1 MSKINLAIPVFIL
14 FFNAC
19 LFSQNS
25 KWDNLTDFKNV
36 TSIVSDPNSNNVYS
50 ATRGGLYSADAVS
63 GNITSKYTNIQGLIN
78 NDLTAIAFDNS
89 GKLWIGAVDGSI
101 SILNIQNNTW
111 KYLYDIKNSSEA
123 NKFINYFLISGTYMY
138 VATGYGIQKI
148 STSSYNFVDAPYYRL
163 GTFPINTPVY
173 SLTINNNVLYAAT
186 KSGVAYANLVS
197 SNLNDPNS
205 WSNYNQIPMNADVKT
220 IETYDNKI
228 FAGSLTGFSYFNGT
242 VWSPYPNSSVSN
254 ISTISIKTIQDKLY
268 FVSGNSIFY
277 SNSSD
282 LSVLNVYLNQNNYS
296 VLGIQR
302 NNTVTGL
309 PVAGLSNNGII
320 LYSKDTT
327 FYTFPN
333 SPFTNVF
340 NQVTVDNEDNV
351 WAAGGLGNNGFYKYN
366 GSVWENYNLAT
377 HPEIGNSN
385 WFQKIISGNGNVWA
399 LGYGGGP
406 TLIKGNTIQNF
417 NTTNSTLPGI
427 SGNPAFCVPYG
438 GAYDNNGILWLSFF
452 GTNSG
457 SSLYSLLGDNQW
469 FGYPNPSTITSA
481 TLSNMAIDN
490 YNTKWITSGGS
501 RPGLYF
507 FNENTT
513 YTNTSDDIYGFYSN
527 SDFGAEV
534 TNVYDVIVDKNDEV
548 WVATNNGIFIINNPY
563 GAIQNPNSKPPPVK
577 LGIIDGNLRVPF
589 TENCISLTNDVLN
602 NKWIGTETN
611 GVFYLS
617 SDGSTLLAQ
626 YNTLQSPIIGNQIK
640 TVAVSNITG
649 KAYFGANSGLSSLQT
664 DAIEPVV
671 EFDEIIASPNPYVI
685 PSSVNLKIDG
695 LIENS
700 TIKILSIS
708 GNVVT
713 EFDSPGGRIA
723 VWNGLNQYNELTA
736 SGIYIIVAFNSDGS
750 EVGKGKVAI
759 IRK

>member
-1 MSKINLAIPVFIL
+1 MSIFYVTIPFFIL
-14 FFNAC
+14 LFNTG
-19 LFSQNS
+19 LFSQSSRWENF
-25 KWDNLTDFKNV
+25 TDFKNV
-36 TSIVSDPNSNNVYS
+36 ASIVSDPNSNNVYC
-50 ATRGGLYSADAVS
+50 ATKGGLYSADAAT
-63 GNITSKYTNIQGLIN
+63 GNITSKYTNIQGLLN
-78 NDLTAIAFDNS
+78 NDLTAIAFDNT

-111 KYLYDIKNSSEA
+111 KYIYDIRNSSEA
-123 NKFINYFLISGTYMY
+123 NKIINYILLSGNYMY
-138 VATGYGIQKI
+138 IATGYGIQKV
-148 STSSYNFVDAPYYRL
+148 STSNFNFVDAPYYRL
-163 GTFPINTPVY
+163 GSFPSNTPVF
-173 SLTINNNVLYAAT
+173 SLTINNNILYAAT
-186 KSGVAYANLVS
+186 KSGVAYANFVT
-197 SNLNDPNS
+197 SNLNDPSS
-205 WSNYNQIPMNADVKT
+205 WSNYNQAPMNTDVKT

-228 FAGSLTGFSYFNGT
+228 FAGSLTGFSYFNGSG
-242 VWSPYPNSSVSN
+242 WGPYPNTSVANS
-254 ISTISIKTIQDKLY
+254 STISVKTVQDKLY
-268 FVSGNSIFY
+268 FISGSSIFY

-282 LSVLNVYLNQNNYS
+282 LSIITGYLNPDSYT
-296 VLGIQR
+296 VLGVQK
-302 NNTVTGL
+302 NSTVSGL

-320 LYSKDTT
+320 LYSKETT
-327 FYTFPN
+327 QYTFPN

-340 NQVTVDNEDNV
+340 NQITIDNEDNI
-351 WAAGGLGNNGFYKYN
+351 WAAGGLGYNGFYKYN
-366 GSVWENYNLAT
+366 GAVWENYNLST

-399 LGYGGGP
+399 LGFGGGP
-406 TLIKGNTIQNF
+406 TLIKGNTIQNY
-417 NTTNSTLPGI
+417 NSTNSTLPGI
-427 SGNPAFCVPYG
+427 SGNPSFCVPFG

-481 TLSNMAIDN
+481 TLSNMAIDS
-490 YNTKWITSGGS
+490 YNTKWVTSGGS

-513 YTNTSDDIYGFYSN
+513 YTNTSDDIFGFYSN

-534 TNVYDVIVDKNDEV
+534 TNVYDVIVEKNDEV

-589 TENCISLTNDVLN
+589 TENCISLTYDVLN
-602 NKWIGTETN
+602 NKWVGTETN

-617 SDGSTLLAQ
+617 SDGSTLLNQ
-626 YNTLQSPIIGNQIK
+626 YNTMNSPIIGNQIK

-649 KAYFGANSGLSSLQT
+649 KAYFGANSGLSSFQT
-664 DAIEPVV
+664 DAIEPVA
-671 EFDEIIASPNPYVI
+671 EFDELIASPNPYVI
-685 PSSVNLKIDG
+685 PNSVNLKIDG

-700 TIKILSIS
+700 TIKILSVS

-723 VWNGLNQYNELTA
+723 VWNGMNQYNELTA